1 MGKVTGTGF
10 PQRKVLYSQMTR
22 DLITLVFFEFLIHG
36 LLDALLECGV
46 GGGGRGFP
54 GGSGNTIQETQYC
67 FLVQEDPICR
77 GAAKPMRHNYKP
89 STRATTLEPM
99 SRNY

>member
-22 DLITLVFFEFLIHG
+22 GLITLVFFEFLIHG

-46 GGGGRGFP
+46 GEGGAGFP
-54 GGSGNTIQETQYC
+54 WWLREYNTGDTVL
-67 FLVQEDPICR
+67 FPGPR
-77 GAAKPMRHNYKP
+77 RSHMPR
-89 STRATTLEPM
+89 S
-99 SRNY
+99 S